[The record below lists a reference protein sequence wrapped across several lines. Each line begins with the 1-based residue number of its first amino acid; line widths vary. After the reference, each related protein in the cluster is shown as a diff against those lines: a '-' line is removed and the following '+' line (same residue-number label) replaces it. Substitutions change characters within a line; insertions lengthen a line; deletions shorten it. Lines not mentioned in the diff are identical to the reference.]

1 MLDINFSEIKW
12 WTTIEEEILDRDPK
26 KITLDEEMGE
36 VLITQML
43 LIMEMLILIETGQWI
58 THIMWKKLWS
68 NFNN

>member
-1 MLDINFSEIKW
+1 MLDINFAEIKW

-58 THIMWKKLWS
+58 IHIMWKKLWS

>member
-1 MLDINFSEIKW
+1 MLNINFAEIKW

-26 KITLDEEMGE
+26 KTTLDEEMGE

-58 THIMWKKLWS
+58 IQIMWKKLWS

>member
-1 MLDINFSEIKW
+1 MLDINFAEIKW

-58 THIMWKKLWS
+58 IHIM
-68 NFNN
+68 

>member
-1 MLDINFSEIKW
+1 MLDINFAEIKW

-43 LIMEMLILIETGQWI
+43 LIMEM
-58 THIMWKKLWS
+58 
-68 NFNN
+68 